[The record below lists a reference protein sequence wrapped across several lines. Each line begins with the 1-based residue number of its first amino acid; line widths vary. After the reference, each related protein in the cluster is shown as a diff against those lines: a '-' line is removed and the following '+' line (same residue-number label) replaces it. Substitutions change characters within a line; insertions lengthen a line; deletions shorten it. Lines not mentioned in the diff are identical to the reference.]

1 MERPTLENLCW
12 TLSKDSV
19 SVYNDNGASVI
30 EYDSV
35 LHECGAYVVL

>member
-1 MERPTLENLCW
+1 MERPTLENWCW

-30 EYDSV
+30 QYHGV
-35 LHECGAYVVL
+35 LNGCGADVVL